1 MNTAKA
7 LITIQNRR
15 GDFSMVS
22 AIIEAIGP
30 DAWENETNATNKLRT
45 ALITQDATLLGEAL
59 LEPASDYVIAV
70 AESIESNPVCTAV
83 DEALDILA
91 RHRDLNR
98 CA

>member
-7 LITIQNRR
+7 LLLILKRR
-15 GDFSMVS
+15 DIFVFNSCL
-22 AIIEAIGP
+22 EQAIGP
-30 DAWENETNATNKLRT
+30 EGWVNSEETLEKIRS